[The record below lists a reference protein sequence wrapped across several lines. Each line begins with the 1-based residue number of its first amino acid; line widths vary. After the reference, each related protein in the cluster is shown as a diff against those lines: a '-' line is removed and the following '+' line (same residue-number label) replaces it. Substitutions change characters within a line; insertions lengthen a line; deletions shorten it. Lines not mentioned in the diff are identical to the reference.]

1 MDGDGR
7 LDIYRSATGFL
18 EAAWALAEQVPRE
31 GCNGALPDRLR
42 RAALTIA
49 LDIATGS
56 DGRRY
61 HLACE
66 AALECVGV
74 LDALAARGV
83 ISADAADQTS
93 RLLEPL
99 ITMLGRSALEALV
112 E

>member
-1 MDGDGR
+1 MDGHGR
-7 LDIYRSATGFL
+7 LDIYRFATEFL
-18 EAAWALAEQVPRE
+18 EAAWALAEQVLRDE
-31 GCNGALPDRLR
+31 RDGALPDRLR

-61 HLACE
+61 RLACE
-66 AALECVGV
+66 AALECAGV
-74 LDALAARGV
+74 LDALAARGA
-83 ISADAADQTS
+83 ISADAAERTS

-99 ITMLGRSALEALV
+99 ITVLGRSALEALA